1 MLVLAGQRETA
12 AGFLKNQK
20 QFYFKKTFLSVFQFS
35 FQQTNFFLITDTL
48 LLVQRIPDYAE
59 EETEW
64 FEAQIEDLDP
74 KNSDSFRWKV
84 SALRPFT
91 TYHFKI
97 VLNFSSDLQGIETQP
112 SLPIRTKADPDVAPS
127 KPILYEIEQVNFFC
141 QNGASIVTFY
151 TCFLCE
157 GIFP

>member
-1 MLVLAGQRETA
+1 M
-12 AGFLKNQK
+12 KS
-20 QFYFKKTFLSVFQFS
+20 FLSVFQFS
-35 FQQTNFFLITDTL
+35 FQQTKKFFFLITDTL

-64 FEAQIEDLDP
+64 FEAQIEDLVP

-127 KPILYEIEQVNFFC
+127 KPILYEIEQV
-141 QNGASIVTFY
+141 
-151 TCFLCE
+151 
-157 GIFP
+157 

>member
-1 MLVLAGQRETA
+1 M
-12 AGFLKNQK
+12 
-20 QFYFKKTFLSVFQFS
+20 
-35 FQQTNFFLITDTL
+35 
-48 LLVQRIPDYAE
+48 VQRIPDYAE

-64 FEAQIEDLDP
+64 FEAQIEELDP

-97 VLNFSSDLQGIETQP
+97 VLDFSSDLQGIETQP
-112 SLPIRTKADPDVAPS
+112 SLKIRTKVDPNVAPS
-127 KPILYEIEQVNFFC
+127 RPILYEIEQVKFFC

>member
-1 MLVLAGQRETA
+1 M
-12 AGFLKNQK
+12 
-20 QFYFKKTFLSVFQFS
+20 
-35 FQQTNFFLITDTL
+35 
-48 LLVQRIPDYAE
+48 VQRIPDYAE

-127 KPILYEIEQVNFFC
+127 KPILYEIEQVKKYDFF
-141 QNGASIVTFY
+141 QNDFLHLLPVTCVKEFSHDVDARYSIYFLYGSSQFY
-151 TCFLCE
+151 FFLFFFLFFRST
-157 GIFP
+157 I